1 MLRLAAGVPRRLIGR
16 GSLPAFANSSALPA
30 GVDSLLASSQHV
42 SAVDEPHR
50 AHQASP
56 EDSAESRPSL
66 TVPAEGVGQPSAD
79 GQIQPTPAMH
89 ENSQDRDY
97 LLMHPVYTQDYLV
110 TVKPTHKPRETM
122 RDRVGFAAVQVLRW
136 CFDRASGYGPN
147 MSERQWL
154 RRILFLETVAGV
166 PGMVAGMLRHMRS
179 LRSMERDRGWIHTLL
194 EEAENERMHLLTF
207 LQLRHPGIMF
217 RSMVLLGQGGFFNA
231 YMLAYIVWPRACHS
245 FIGYLEEEAVRT
257 YTHALSDIDSGKSA
271 ISHWATTPAP
281 DIAVKYW
288 RLEPGSTLRDVVLNV
303 RADEEPQP
311 ASNEE
316 GRAVF
321 APIREAPKPV
331 VGGEVQP
338 TPSTQQDFV
347 NNDYMLMHP
356 VYTQE
361 YLASVKPTHKPR
373 ETVRDKV
380 GYAAIQALR
389 WGFDRACGYG
399 PNMSERQWLRRMLF
413 LETVAGVPGMVAGM
427 LRHMRSLRS
436 MRRDH
441 GWIHTLLEEAENE
454 RMHLL
459 TFLKLREPGPLFRS
473 TVLLGQGVFFN
484 AYTLAY
490 ILWPRCCHA
499 FIGYLEEEAV
509 RTYTH
514 AVEEIDSGTSSI
526 SHWATTPAPDIAVS
540 YWRLE
545 PGATLRDVVLNV
557 RADEAAHSFVNHTF
571 AALGKDAENPFSKG
585 SLHVP

>member
-42 SAVDEPHR
+42 SAVDVGNINLLPGAGLGRASRPTAHLSRSFAAGGEPHR

-303 RADEEPQP
+303 RADE
-311 ASNEE
+311 
-316 GRAVF
+316 
-321 APIREAPKPV
+321 
-331 VGGEVQP
+331 
-338 TPSTQQDFV
+338 
-347 NNDYMLMHP
+347 
-356 VYTQE
+356 
-361 YLASVKPTHKPR
+361 
-373 ETVRDKV
+373 
-380 GYAAIQALR
+380 
-389 WGFDRACGYG
+389 
-399 PNMSERQWLRRMLF
+399 
-413 LETVAGVPGMVAGM
+413 
-427 LRHMRSLRS
+427 
-436 MRRDH
+436 
-441 GWIHTLLEEAENE
+441 
-454 RMHLL
+454 
-459 TFLKLREPGPLFRS
+459 
-473 TVLLGQGVFFN
+473 
-484 AYTLAY
+484 
-490 ILWPRCCHA
+490 
-499 FIGYLEEEAV
+499 
-509 RTYTH
+509 
-514 AVEEIDSGTSSI
+514 
-526 SHWATTPAPDIAVS
+526 
-540 YWRLE
+540 
-545 PGATLRDVVLNV
+545 
-557 RADEAAHSFVNHTF
+557 AAHSYVNHK
-571 AALGKDAENPFSKG
+571 LSGIDKNAENPFATG
-585 SLHVP
+585 SCHVP